1 MKGCKPLNLLCWP
14 LPLYSC
20 ALGAEVLLLKY
31 LCNTK
36 YLRIIISHKYLIL
49 TRKTHPVRNSN
60 RLCVPEEDVM
70 TIVPLFYFRASWA
83 GGERGL
89 TLTRQLLAQL
99 PNLLTKKGFA
109 LVSWTMPT
117 FANHVYCFHPMVFM
131 CGGGCLGK
139 AISLELLFQYYGALH
154 LSSTILQYLAVQL
167 LCLPYKSR
175 AIGSFKS
182 SFKRPGTDTF
192 NCTVY

>member
-109 LVSWTMPT
+109 LVSWTTPT
-117 FANHVYCFHPMVFM
+117 LANHVYCFHPMMYNHM
-131 CGGGCLGK
+131 CRRMLRK
-139 AISLELLFQYYGALH
+139 SYITWTAISILWCTTFVFYNSSILSCATFMSALQKPCYR
-154 LSSTILQYLAVQL
+154 I
-167 LCLPYKSR
+167 
-175 AIGSFKS
+175 F
-182 SFKRPGTDTF
+182 
-192 NCTVY
+192 